1 MKEIIRTKK
10 GREFVNEVREK
21 KKTTYE
27 EINKCFSKD
36 YTEEQINEFVK
47 IFLEEGIEV
56 LSETET
62 KAKSKTKTK
71 TKAKTKTKSKA
82 KAKEETEAELDKEKD
97 LNEKEKVKIEEIE
110 EKELDEDRELDEEKD
125 LDDEEKDLDDEE
137 IEEKELDEE
146 FIEEESE
153 DSLEDEDE
161 EKEEDDI
168 DTETFI
174 GFEDEFNPD
183 YIEDISEEELSNEK
197 LLNLGNSAKV
207 DEPIKMYLRE
217 IGQVP
222 LLTHDEEIEYAKR
235 AYEGDEEASQ
245 KLIESNLRLVVS
257 IAKKH
262 TNRGLKLLD
271 LIQEGNIGLM
281 KAVEKFEYTKGYKF
295 STYATWWIRQAITR
309 AIADQ
314 GRTIRIPVHMIETI
328 NKIKK
333 ESRIYLQETGKDAS
347 PEILAERLGM
357 EVEKIKAI
365 QEMNQEPISLET
377 PVGSEE
383 DSELGDFV
391 EDQKTTS
398 PYEATNRAILR
409 EELDGVLKTLSP
421 REEKVLR
428 YRYGLDDSSP
438 KTLEEVGKIF
448 NVTRERIRQ
457 IEVKALR
464 KLRHPSRKKKLED
477 FKVD

>member
-1 MKEIIRTKK
+1 MSEKNENLRSNLANFIKKAKEDKI
-10 GREFVNEVREK
+10 VS
-21 KKTTYE
+21 YE
-27 EINKCFSKD
+27 EINSVLSDDFSVEKTEKLIKKLIDVGVQIVDTLKD
-36 YTEEQINEFVK
+36 KQDLIESAELLEEMENGEIDVSEMDIDDEFV
-47 IFLEEGIEV
+47 
-56 LSETET
+56 
-62 KAKSKTKTK
+62 
-71 TKAKTKTKSKA
+71 
-82 KAKEETEAELDKEKD
+82 
-97 LNEKEKVKIEEIE
+97 
-110 EKELDEDRELDEEKD
+110 
-125 LDDEEKDLDDEE
+125 
-137 IEEKELDEE
+137 
-146 FIEEESE
+146 ESE
-153 DSLEDEDE
+153 IDE
-161 EKEEDDI
+161 
-168 DTETFI
+168 
-174 GFEDEFNPD
+174 
-183 YIEDISEEELSNEK
+183 SEVDK
-197 LLNLGNSAKV
+197 LLQTDLLKMAESMDV

-217 IGQVP
+217 IGQIP
-222 LLTHDEEIEYAKR
+222 LLSYDEEIEYAQRVLK
-235 AYEGDEEASQ
+235 GDEEAKQ

-262 TNRGLKLLD
+262 TNRGLKMLD
-271 LIQEGNIGLM
+271 LIQEGNMGLM
-281 KAVEKFEYTKGYKF
+281 KAVEKFEYEKGFKF

-333 ESRIYLQETGKDAS
+333 ESRIILQETGKEPTAEELAKKL
-347 PEILAERLGM
+347 EIPVDKVKNIL
-357 EVEKIKAI
+357 
-365 QEMNQEPISLET
+365 EMNQDPISLET

>member
-36 YTEEQINEFVK
+36 YTEEQINELVK

-62 KAKSKTKTK
+62 KAKGKTK

-82 KAKEETEAELDKEKD
+82 KVKEETKAELDKEKD

-110 EKELDEDRELDEEKD
+110 EKELDEEKDLEDEKD
-125 LDDEEKDLDDEE
+125 LDDEEKDEDEE

-146 FIEEESE
+146 YIEEENE
-153 DSLEDEDE
+153 DSLEDEEDE
-161 EKEEDDI
+161 KDDDDI

>member
-36 YTEEQINEFVK
+36 YTEEQINELVK

-62 KAKSKTKTK
+62 KAKGKTK

-82 KAKEETEAELDKEKD
+82 KVKEETKAELDKEKD
-97 LNEKEKVKIEEIE
+97 LNEKEKVKIEETE
-110 EKELDEDRELDEEKD
+110 EKELDEEKDLEDEKD
-125 LDDEEKDLDDEE
+125 LDDEEKDEDEE

-146 FIEEESE
+146 YIEEENE
-153 DSLEDEDE
+153 DSLEDEEDE
-161 EKEEDDI
+161 KDDDDV
-168 DTETFI
+168 DTDTFI

>member
-36 YTEEQINEFVK
+36 YTEEQINELVK

-62 KAKSKTKTK
+62 KAKGKTK

-82 KAKEETEAELDKEKD
+82 KAKEETKAELDKEKD

-110 EKELDEDRELDEEKD
+110 EKELDEEKDLEDEKD
-125 LDDEEKDLDDEE
+125 LDDEEKDEDEE

-146 FIEEESE
+146 YIEEENE
-153 DSLEDEDE
+153 DSLEDEEDE
-161 EKEEDDI
+161 KDDDDV
-168 DTETFI
+168 DTDTFI

>member
-36 YTEEQINEFVK
+36 YTEEQINELVK

-62 KAKSKTKTK
+62 KAKSKTK
-71 TKAKTKTKSKA
+71 AKTKSKA
-82 KAKEETEAELDKEKD
+82 KAKEEAKAELDEEKD
-97 LNEKEKVKIEEIE
+97 LNEKEKVEIEETE
-110 EKELDEDRELDEEKD
+110 EKELDEEEDEEKD
-125 LDDEEKDLDDEE
+125 EDEE
-137 IEEKELDEE
+137 IEEKELDDEYV
-146 FIEEESE
+146 EEETD
-153 DSLEDEDE
+153 DSLDDDE
-161 EKEEDDI
+161 KDDDV
-168 DTETFI
+168 DTDTFI

>member
-1 MKEIIRTKK
+1 MKELIKSEKVRALIKK
-10 GREFVNEVREK
+10 AMEERVI
-21 KKTTYE
+21 TYE
-27 EINKCFSKD
+27 EINEELSEDFPAENIEQLI
-36 YTEEQINEFVK
+36 TEMQEQGIK
-47 IFLEEGIEV
+47 IVDEDQLEEM
-56 LSETET
+56 
-62 KAKSKTKTK
+62 
-71 TKAKTKTKSKA
+71 
-82 KAKEETEAELDKEKD
+82 EAEND
-97 LNEKEKVKIEEIE
+97 IP
-110 EKELDEDRELDEEKD
+110 KELDAEFVEPEDPETDTI
-125 LDDEEKDLDDEE
+125 DDEEDTKEDDEFV
-137 IEEKELDEE
+137 E
-146 FIEEESE
+146 F
-153 DSLEDEDE
+153 D
-161 EKEEDDI
+161 
-168 DTETFI
+168 
-174 GFEDEFNPD
+174 DEFNPD
-183 YIEDISEEELSNEK
+183 YVEDIAEEELTNDK
-197 LLNLGNSAKV
+197 LLNLGNSSKV

-222 LLTHDEEIEYAKR
+222 LLSHEEEVEYAKR
-235 AYEGDEEASQ
+235 AFEGDEEAS
-245 KLIESNLRLVVS
+245 KILIEANLRLVVS

>member
-36 YTEEQINEFVK
+36 YTEEQINELVK

-62 KAKSKTKTK
+62 KAKGKTK

-82 KAKEETEAELDKEKD
+82 KVKEETKAELDKEKD

-110 EKELDEDRELDEEKD
+110 EKELDEEKD
-125 LDDEEKDLDDEE
+125 LEDEKELDDEEKDEDEE

-146 FIEEESE
+146 YIEEENE
-153 DSLEDEDE
+153 DSLEDEEE
-161 EKEEDDI
+161 EKDDDDV
-168 DTETFI
+168 DTDTFI